1 MAQEKT
7 LDNSLAGIGNN
18 MKIVLQII
26 LFLLPACGV
35 FSTERNVSMSVIGGQ
50 SVTLYPNT
58 TDIMEINRLIW
69 RFLKNGN
76 LLIAKISGNGIT
88 YPPNGTEIFRGRL
101 KLDNQTG
108 SLTIMKIK
116 TSDAGLY
123 KAEINW
129 NNLNS
134 YFFFNVTVNV
144 PGLSPGDVAGIS
156 VLVLLVVVG
165 AAAFA
170 FYHRH
175 KLPDI
180 QRRFLSDDNPLFGF
194 FNTRPESEMYQAET
208 SEQQSLM
215 LTYFKAEFALASAHL
230 VFM

>member
-7 LDNSLAGIGNN
+7 PKLENSLAGIGNN

-108 SLTIMKIK
+108 SLTIINIK

-123 KAEINW
+123 KAEINS
-129 NNLNS
+129 NNLNFI
-134 YFFFNVTVNV
+134 FFFEVTVN
-144 PGLSPGDVAGIS
+144 GLSPGAAAGIS
-156 VLVLLVVVG
+156 VVVLLLVFVG
-165 AAAFA
+165 AVTFVYYY
-170 FYHRH
+170 FQ
-175 KLPDI
+175 KLPNI
-180 QRRFLSDDNPLFGF
+180 RRKYYSQDNK
-194 FNTRPESEMYQAET
+194 R
-208 SEQQSLM
+208 
-215 LTYFKAEFALASAHL
+215 
-230 VFM
+230 

>member
-1 MAQEKT
+1 MKT
-7 LDNSLAGIGNN
+7 
-18 MKIVLQII
+18 VLKII
-26 LFLLPACGV
+26 LFLLPAYGV
-35 FSTERNVSMSVIGGQ
+35 FSAERNVSMSVMEGET
-50 SVTLYPNT
+50 VTLPLNYNT
-58 TDIMEINRLIW
+58 TDIKEIRRLLW
-69 RFLKNGN
+69 RFLKNRN
-76 LLIAKISGNGIT
+76 LPIAKISGNGIT
-88 YPPNGTEIFRGRL
+88 YPPNDTEIFRDRL

-215 LTYFKAEFALASAHL
+215 CK
-230 VFM
+230 